1 MNKLKKY
8 VYAQNGY
15 SVKSGDTLSAIAK
28 ANNIPL
34 ESLIKDNNIANSDK
48 LSIGQKLV
56 INKPKDDESYSG
68 KSYRIAKGDTL
79 YDISKKYNVGI
90 NQLKKYNNLDSDT
103 IYENKILKIPK
114 QLQEQVIAKDKK
126 AIPTFKSNSV
136 INNEKLIQ
144 DYYKSRPDE
153 QYTVLDKKAGK
164 LKTYRGNTL
173 ISDINVGTGK
183 NKGDYSTGLGGVKNY
198 YTGAGVYTIA
208 DPSEYKQLIDD
219 PYNKKLYGDNII
231 GYKNENGVI
240 QGSFLHQVPE
250 GNRERELKLEDSNPN
265 NNRFSQGCVN
275 CKKKDFESIVKSNV
289 LKNSKL
295 YILPEDDSNFFE
307 NKNGKLNFTT
317 NKNKDIRGYN
327 FTYDD
332 KGNYLS
338 NKVRDASYRDFN
350 IDKDKLQSSIFDNRN
365 TAKQYEILKSKKRS
379 LMKDLNLDSDT
390 YDELARQM
398 IGHIKQET
406 GSGYIKDIGER
417 IANNIMDIIPLGK
430 HTAENSSRGDLQIRY
445 NQIPKEI
452 LKKYNVNSPDDL
464 DDIEKAIPIGMF
476 LKKDGLQQVI
486 SKRNKLP
493 NLTRE
498 NLTNFVPYQYNQAK
512 LLQDPNTNPENNKY
526 VKNVLNFAN
535 SLKQTGGSTFE
546 DWYKTVPENKNDTTS
561 YNLKRAYE
569 LAPREELDAF
579 VKNPKAHL
587 RSVYENNEGVYEF
600 LKSKNHPT
608 INKELEWYN
617 SKQGSD
623 FKSKYD
629 LDTSGEYY
637 KYIPKSQY
645 GGGYKSDR
653 PVTQPRLSKLQ
664 IDQIN
669 QANQKRLFEENQ
681 AQLKQGNSTPTTNA
695 VRNIGYKTERDKR
708 INSRQDKANLLGLA
722 LSPVPVVG
730 EVYNAGNTIANTAV
744 DLAQGEY
751 GDALLSI
758 PGAGLSKY
766 LNKNTVK
773 TLKGNYKNVL
783 NKGLDIHDVRLKY
796 HNNNLLNFDEVA
808 LLNKE
813 GKGNVNNYKGVV
825 TNDIAGKTQ
834 IEDLK
839 NPYGG
844 VTSNRTIKEIFN
856 GKDYPKVNPQNN
868 TNQKEFDINI
878 KNNPEVFISKE
889 KNLSKSK
896 KSKNI
901 EDFII
906 QQYEPYQR
914 TATSRQADAWLS
926 KHYTN
931 PTTKEKF
938 LNYGGTE
945 KEWLDVLN
953 SLENPIKSNY
963 NWGKN
968 RPGGVYINFLNQAS
982 IPLDAPIDFGVHE
995 GTHKTKIVLDKN
1007 TPVLPNLW
1015 NDLTDAVR
1023 EIPSETYP
1031 EIMRMRNNMG
1041 WKPETIVNESML
1053 NKGLKTIFN
1062 GYDIPNKIKDKN
1074 SKIL

>member
-103 IYENKILKIPK
+103 IYENKTLKIPK

-136 INNEKLIQ
+136 VDNEKLIQ

-219 PYNKKLYGDNII
+219 PYNKKLYGNNII

-250 GNRERELKLEDSNPN
+250 GNREKELKLEDNNPN
-265 NNRFSQGCVN
+265 NNRFSQGCIN

-317 NKNKDIRGYN
+317 NKNKDVRGYN

-350 IDKDKLQSSIFDNRN
+350 IDKDKLQSHIFDNRN
-365 TAKQYEILKSKKRS
+365 TAKQYEILKSKKKS

-398 IGHIKQET
+398 MGHIKQET
-406 GSGYIKDIGER
+406 GSGYVKDIGER

-512 LLQDPNTNPENNKY
+512 LLQNPNTNPENNKY

-535 SLKQTGGSTFE
+535 SLKQIGGENNIYEE
-546 DWYKTVPENKNDTTS
+546 DDYMQSGGLPDRYKKLGFSGVNQ
-561 YNLKRAYE
+561 
-569 LAPREELDAF
+569 
-579 VKNPKAHL
+579 VKNAPQGDSHKKMVVAKKGDKYKLVKFGL
-587 RSVYENNEGVYEF
+587 RGMEDYTQHHD
-600 LKSKNHPT
+600 KDRRKNYLSRSGGIRNGSGQLTKDDVFSPNHWSRK
-608 INKELEWYN
+608 INW
-617 SKQGSD
+617 
-623 FKSKYD
+623 
-629 LDTSGEYY
+629 
-637 KYIPKSQY
+637 
-645 GGGYKSDR
+645 
-653 PVTQPRLSKLQ
+653 
-664 IDQIN
+664 
-669 QANQKRLFEENQ
+669 
-681 AQLKQGNSTPTTNA
+681 
-695 VRNIGYKTERDKR
+695 
-708 INSRQDKANLLGLA
+708 
-722 LSPVPVVG
+722 
-730 EVYNAGNTIANTAV
+730 
-744 DLAQGEY
+744 
-751 GDALLSI
+751 
-758 PGAGLSKY
+758 
-766 LNKNTVK
+766 
-773 TLKGNYKNVL
+773 
-783 NKGLDIHDVRLKY
+783 
-796 HNNNLLNFDEVA
+796 
-808 LLNKE
+808 
-813 GKGNVNNYKGVV
+813 
-825 TNDIAGKTQ
+825 
-834 IEDLK
+834 
-839 NPYGG
+839 
-844 VTSNRTIKEIFN
+844 
-856 GKDYPKVNPQNN
+856 
-868 TNQKEFDINI
+868 
-878 KNNPEVFISKE
+878 
-889 KNLSKSK
+889 
-896 KSKNI
+896 
-901 EDFII
+901 
-906 QQYEPYQR
+906 
-914 TATSRQADAWLS
+914 
-926 KHYTN
+926 
-931 PTTKEKF
+931 
-938 LNYGGTE
+938 
-945 KEWLDVLN
+945 
-953 SLENPIKSNY
+953 
-963 NWGKN
+963 
-968 RPGGVYINFLNQAS
+968 
-982 IPLDAPIDFGVHE
+982 
-995 GTHKTKIVLDKN
+995 
-1007 TPVLPNLW
+1007 
-1015 NDLTDAVR
+1015 
-1023 EIPSETYP
+1023 
-1031 EIMRMRNNMG
+1031 
-1041 WKPETIVNESML
+1041 
-1053 NKGLKTIFN
+1053 
-1062 GYDIPNKIKDKN
+1062 
-1074 SKIL
+1074 